1 MPSITI
7 KEGCSFSFSLG
18 KNCMSTPS
26 PINTFIA
33 AWISVQAWNLTD
45 KSFFICF
52 INTWLVYSQHVPGEI
67 LCNKSWSCQNWP
79 KRQVSYWD
87 TLNCLL
93 TSITASVTVL
103 KLATDD
109 QNCWHYQLSIANHS
123 NMLALKSFKIAIS
136 LASLLLSVTV
146 PKHQLYCSAYQTY
159 RQKLDKNL
167 DINVN
172 WLSWFKIKKGSWC

>member
-26 PINTFIA
+26 PMNTFIA

-45 KSFFICF
+45 KSFLFVSLILGLC
-52 INTWLVYSQHVPGEI
+52 TASMSQVRYYVIKVGVV
-67 LCNKSWSCQNWP
+67 KTGQ
-79 KRQVSYWD
+79 KRQVSYWE

-159 RQKLDKNL
+159 RQKLRH
-167 DINVN
+167 
-172 WLSWFKIKKGSWC
+172 